1 VHVPTG
7 TLRVVVPPADATVTS
22 VNVNVPVAERA
33 PDALQR
39 INSPPVAAPRP
50 KATAGIM
57 EATRHPSTTFRT
69 TDDLTSSRIGGI
81 LPQGARITGLSD
93 RGREA

>member
-22 VNVNVPVAERA
+22 VNVNVPVAERT

-39 INSPPVAAPRP
+39 INSPPVAASPLW
-50 KATAGIM
+50 ATAGII
-57 EATRHPSTTFRT
+57 EATRLASTIFRT
-69 TDDLTSSRIGGI
+69 TDDLTAPRIGRI
-81 LPQGARITGLSD
+81 LSASSTDNRTHK
-93 RGREA
+93 